1 MEAVPSMDAA
11 LRAVAAA
18 GAAVAEGAAKTSI
31 PPPVLMVI
39 GGGEVYAQA
48 LPRARRLHL
57 TWVDTRVEGA
67 DAWFP
72 RFDASEWTMTDS
84 EAHPADARHAFAFR
98 FADYVR
104 RTETG

>member
-1 MEAVPSMDAA
+1 
-11 LRAVAAA
+11 
-18 GAAVAEGAAKTSI
+18 
-31 PPPVLMVI
+31 MVI

-48 LPRARRLHL
+48 LPLASRLHL

-72 RFDASEWTMTDS
+72 RFDPADWTMVDS
-84 EAHPADARHAFAFR
+84 EPRAADARHGHAFR

-104 RTETG
+104 R